1 MCPSS
6 ASDTQFQRVCMSGA
20 DETTSCDYWDG
31 WGMQVISHVRYQP
44 MTIIYC
50 IFIGVCMCVLGFFL
64 FVFLGGGWGGGFF
77 LKNPVVLTS
86 DSQAREGIT

>member
-20 DETTSCDYWDG
+20 DETTNCDYWDG

-50 IFIGVCMCVLGFFL
+50 IFIGVCMCMCVLGFFFCL
-64 FVFLGGGWGGGFF
+64 FFWEGGGGGVLSKKPCGFN
-77 LKNPVVLTS
+77 K
-86 DSQAREGIT
+86 

>member
-50 IFIGVCMCVLGFFL
+50 IFIGVCMCMCVLGFF
-64 FVFLGGGWGGGFF
+64 FVCFFGRGVGGGVLSKKPCGFN
-77 LKNPVVLTS
+77 K
-86 DSQAREGIT
+86 